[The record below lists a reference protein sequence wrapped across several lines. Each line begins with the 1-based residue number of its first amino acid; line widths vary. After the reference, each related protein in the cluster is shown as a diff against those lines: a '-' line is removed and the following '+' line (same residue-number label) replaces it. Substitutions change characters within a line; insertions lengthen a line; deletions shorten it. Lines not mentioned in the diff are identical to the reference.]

1 MGVSMRKQ
9 AEGSIS
15 GGYKGNMCIKC
26 LVILLVHVQQD
37 NICAKVLL
45 VIVATSA
52 MGSASGESTRC
63 LR

>member
-1 MGVSMRKQ
+1 MGVAMCKQ
-9 AEGSIS
+9 AEGSVS

-26 LVILLVHVQQD
+26 LVVLLVQQD

-45 VIVATSA
+45 VIIATSA
-52 MGSASGESTRC
+52 MGSVSDESTRC